1 MPDHTDHT
9 DHTDHADVTD
19 RSDALVMF
27 GLTGDLGRKKLFP
40 AIYELAADGRIDG
53 PVIGVGRSSHT
64 DADLRR
70 MFEEALADHRPPDGS
85 AVDLDVARAVD
96 LVYVTGDS
104 TEQTV
109 YDELAERLADRQ
121 RPLVYAALPPHLF
134 GSVASGI
141 AAADLPDTTRLVV
154 EKPFGDGVE
163 SARDLYA
170 DITTSISPDRLFIV
184 DHFLAKAAIEN
195 MLIVRAVNPLL
206 ANSLDAAHVDA
217 IDLVMH
223 ESGGVDGRGS
233 FYEGVGAIKDVV
245 QNHLL
250 QMLAMVTMETP
261 DDDSDEAHHDARRAL
276 LGAIEPVRP
285 NDVVLGQYAGYRELD
300 DVADDSA
307 VETFVSLV
315 LSIDNDRWRGVP
327 ISLRT
332 GKRLDED
339 RTEAIFHLRNTSPN
353 HSSHGN
359 RIRFAV
365 KPDAAVSFDLDVMS
379 PDTHQPRPTSVVA
392 CGPDGHGALGDYAV
406 MFDNAMQ
413 GDTRHFARID
423 GVVEA
428 WRVLAPL
435 HEHDIPVD
443 PYEPDS
449 SGPTR
454 SPFDA

>member
-1 MPDHTDHT
+1 MTTDHI
-9 DHTDHADVTD
+9 DDTD

-40 AIYELAADGRIDG
+40 AIYELAADGRLDG

-64 DADLRR
+64 DDDLRR
-70 MFEEALADHRPPDGS
+70 MFEDALTDHRPPDGS
-85 AVDLDVARAVD
+85 EIDPDVVRGVDLAYVA
-96 LVYVTGDS
+96 GDS

-109 YDELAERLADRQ
+109 YDELADRLADRQ

-141 AAADLPDTTRLVV
+141 AAADLPATTRLVV

-163 SARDLYA
+163 SARALYA
-170 DITTSISPDRLFIV
+170 EITASIPADRLFIV

-217 IDLVMH
+217 IDVVMH
-223 ESGGVDGRGS
+223 ETGGVDGRGS
-233 FYEGVGAIKDVV
+233 FYEGVGAIRDVV

-261 DDDSDEAHHDARRAL
+261 DDDSDDAHHDARRAL
-276 LGAIEPVRP
+276 LGAIAPVRP
-285 NDVVLGQYAGYRELD
+285 DEVVLGQYRGYRDLD
-300 DVADDSA
+300 DVADDSE
-307 VETFVSLV
+307 VETFAWLS
-315 LSIDNDRWRGVP
+315 LSIDNERWRGVP
-327 ISLRT
+327 ISVRT
-332 GKRLDED
+332 GKRLRDD
-339 RTEAIFHLRNTSPN
+339 RTEAIFHLRNTSPH
-353 HSSHGN
+353 HSDHGN
-359 RIRFAV
+359 RIRFSV
-365 KPDAAVSFDLDVMS
+365 KPDAAVSFDLDVMN
-379 PDTHQPRPTSVVA
+379 PDTHEPRPTTVVA

-423 GVVEA
+423 GVIEA

-435 HEHDIPVD
+435 DDHDIPVC
-443 PYEPDS
+443 PYEPGS
-449 SGPTR
+449 AGPSG
-454 SPFDA
+454 SPFEA